1 MGELSSRAVLGIGEG
16 VVAAILGCLLVGVG
30 TDRQAALCVR
40 KLIISRPDTAYPI
53 VGDGGDGPVAH
64 IADGTSLLRDGGA
77 IAIVV
82 ARRVRSALRVLPHT
96 GIRIHPCCV
105 VLEQVGLG
113 EATTDWIIITR
124 PIVEQAGF
132 AVQAL
137 AGEGVDRET
146 EGKGFGAA
154 SSNYLNSSK

>member
-1 MGELSSRAVLGIGEG
+1 MLLDNGSGGRNQWGVCSNRSWRRLLSARRNEAFS
-16 VVAAILGCLLVGVG
+16 
-30 TDRQAALCVR
+30 
-40 KLIISRPDTAYPI
+40 
-53 VGDGGDGPVAH
+53 
-64 IADGTSLLRDGGA
+64 
-77 IAIVV
+77 
-82 ARRVRSALRVLPHT
+82 RRVRSALRVLPHT